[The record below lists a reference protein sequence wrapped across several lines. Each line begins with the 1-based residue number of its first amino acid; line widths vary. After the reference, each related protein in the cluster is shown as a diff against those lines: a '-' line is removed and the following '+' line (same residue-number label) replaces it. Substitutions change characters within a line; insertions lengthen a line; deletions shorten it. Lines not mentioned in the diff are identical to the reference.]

1 MNKMLLDLYS
11 DYLLSSFGATTATG
25 LSRLMNDGLS
35 HDQVTRML
43 SEERLD
49 AKAWWLMVKPH
60 VRAIQQEDGVL
71 TLDDSI
77 EEKAYTDENE
87 LICWHYDH
95 SKGKTVKGINFIT
108 ALYTVGEVSLPVS
121 FRLVIK
127 NEQYVDKQGKQKRR
141 SPVTKNEEYRAM
153 VEQCVRN
160 QIPFRYVLNDI
171 WFASAE
177 NMRFVKLDMD
187 KEFIMALKPNRK
199 VALSPEDKQ
208 NGLYQR
214 LDQLIIPE
222 ATLTP
227 IYLEQVPFPLH
238 LIRQVFANADGST
251 GVRYLVTSDLT
262 LTPDQLATIF
272 QKRWKVEEYH
282 RSLKQN
288 ASLAK
293 SPTRTPV
300 TQTNHFVAA
309 LWSFTKLELLKA
321 RTRKNHYALKT
332 HLYLAALQS
341 AFDALQLLQP
351 ARLSPPTA

>member
-1 MNKMLLDLYS
+1 MNKVLMDLYS

-25 LSRLMNDGLS
+25 LSRLMNEAIS
-35 HDQVTRML
+35 HDQVSRML
-43 SEERLD
+43 NGERLD
-49 AKAWWLMVKPH
+49 AKDWWRMVKPH
-60 VRAIQQEDGVL
+60 VRAVQCEEGVI

-77 EEKAYTDENE
+77 EEKEYTDENE

-95 SKGKTVKGINFIT
+95 AKGKTVKGINFIT
-108 ALYTVGEVSLPVS
+108 DLYTVGEVSLPVA

-127 NEQYVDKQGKQKRR
+127 SEQYVDKEGKRKRR

-177 NMRFVKLDMD
+177 NMRFVKMDMD

-199 VALSPEDKQ
+199 VALSEADKQ

-214 LDQLIIPE
+214 LDQLVIPE
-222 ATLTP
+222 ATLTS

-238 LIRQVFANADGST
+238 LIRQVFTNADGST

-262 LTPDQLATIF
+262 LTPDQLATLY

-293 SPTRTPV
+293 SPTRTPI
-300 TQTNHFVAA
+300 TQTTHFVAA
-309 LWSFTKLELLKA
+309 LWSFTKLELLKL
-321 RTRKNHYALKT
+321 RTKKNHYALKT
-332 HLYLAALQS
+332 HLYLSALQS
-341 AFDALQLLQP
+341 AFDTLHQLQP
-351 ARLSPPTA
+351 VRLSLPSA